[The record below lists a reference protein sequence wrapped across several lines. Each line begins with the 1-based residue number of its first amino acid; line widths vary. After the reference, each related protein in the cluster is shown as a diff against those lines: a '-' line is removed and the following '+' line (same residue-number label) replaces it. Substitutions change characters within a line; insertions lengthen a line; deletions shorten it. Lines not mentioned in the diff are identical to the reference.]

1 MTLARRIL
9 PTTVVLLALA
19 GCRGPLDSRIDAVV
33 AERSREVHGTTP
45 RSIAGSGSYEGTYGE
60 GATSQDPNT
69 AYTPSTVNP
78 TRDELR
84 YTPADEAED
93 VAAKLTR
100 YAEIGGESDAPD
112 ALVITFERALQ
123 QAQLTGRDFLSAEET
138 YLLSAIR
145 LLIERHN
152 WSPRFFNDTSVEL
165 SGFSDDGDFDHA
177 LSIINTLRVT
187 QRLPFGGSVE
197 ASYIVRATDQLR
209 ESATQGYTS
218 SNDLVLSGSVP
229 LLRGFGTVA
238 RESRIQAERDL
249 VYAARDFE
257 RFRRTLLVDIAS
269 DYFNLLASRD
279 RITNQLRDLDAQQR
293 RNQETIEKV
302 RAGRLDPYQRDIT
315 ANAVRQSEASLAN
328 QRESYIL
335 QLERFKIRLGLD
347 PDTQIRI
354 ADLEFDLS
362 PPAIDPDLAASLAL
376 EYRLDLQNQRDR
388 LADTERD
395 VSNARNDLLPDLDL
409 AASVGTG
416 SDPDNETGGFT
427 LDPQDLDYSVSM
439 SLGLPLDRTQERLG
453 LRSALI
459 SRDRSRRDYEESR
472 DLIVVDARTA
482 VRQIDLA
489 RFRLEL
495 AEDQILINERGLEAL
510 RLRDDADPQS
520 ILDRQNALLE
530 ARNSRD
536 QNRTDLRNAILNYLL
551 ITGQLRVSEDGTF
564 QPLPGMSPVM
574 VPADQDRDDAG
585 DDAVEP
591 IVPEDPLLDDDNADA
606 IDNDQ
611 P

>member
-1 MTLARRIL
+1 VL
-9 PTTVVLLALA
+9 P
-19 GCRGPLDSRIDAVV
+19 GCRGPLDARIDAVV
-33 AERSREVHGTTP
+33 AERSREVYGATP
-45 RSIAGSGSYEGTYGE
+45 RSIAGTGGFEGGYGE
-60 GATSQDPNT
+60 GARSPDPAT
-69 AYTPSTVNP
+69 AFTPSTTNP
-78 TRDELR
+78 DPSSLR
-84 YTPADEAED
+84 YTPAQEAED
-93 VAAKLTR
+93 VASKLTR
-100 YAEIGGESDAPD
+100 YAEAGGESEDAD

-123 QAQLTGRDFLSAEET
+123 QAQRTGRDFLSAEES
-138 YLLSAIR
+138 YLLAAIR

-165 SGFSDDGDFDHA
+165 SGNSDDGVYDHA

-197 ASYIVRATDQLR
+197 ASYIARATDELR
-209 ESATQGYTS
+209 ETATQGYTS
-218 SNDLVLSGSVP
+218 SNDLVLSGNVP

-279 RITNQLRDLDAQQR
+279 RITNQLRDLDAQRR

-328 QRESYIL
+328 LRESYIL

-347 PDTQIRI
+347 PDTRIRI
-354 ADLEFDLS
+354 AELEFDIA
-362 PPAIDPDLAASLAL
+362 PPSIDPDLAASLAL
-376 EYRLDLQNQRDR
+376 EFRLDLQNERDR

-395 VSNARNDLLPDLDL
+395 VANARNELLPDLDL

-416 SDPDNETGGFT
+416 SDPDNVTGGFT

-439 SLGLPLDRTQERLG
+439 NLGLPLDRTQERLG
-453 LRSALI
+453 LRSSLI
-459 SRDRSRRDYEESR
+459 ARDRSRRDYEESR
-472 DLIVVDARTA
+472 DLVVVDARTA

-495 AEDQILINERGLEAL
+495 AEDQIEINERGLEAL

-520 ILDRQNALLE
+520 ILDRQNALLD

-536 QNRTDLRNAILNYLL
+536 QNRTDLRNAILEYLL
-551 ITGQLRVSEDGTF
+551 VTGQLRVSPDGTF
-564 QPLPGMSPVM
+564 LPLPGMDPVAVPVSPDQGDDQI
-574 VPADQDRDDAG
+574 VPDEPLLGDDGDDDAEG
-585 DDAVEP
+585 DDAEP
-591 IVPEDPLLDDDNADA
+591 VS
-606 IDNDQ
+606 
-611 P
+611 